1 MTLISTLGTALDQVE
16 RLKTL
21 QSQLSTLQTQLTT
34 GKKTDVFKGLGSDVI
49 ASQKSRTGIN
59 ALDNYL
65 NNITIADRR
74 IKMTINTIGEVRTQA
89 EGLLGTME
97 LQTQKGEYEM
107 ETIASYASNLSEFIN
122 NLINAKDG
130 DRYLLSGA
138 NSLIKPLNDT
148 GALDTYT
155 TKQINDW
162 VNGVTTT
169 DQFINSYKD
178 KTQLS
183 DTVIGYNAELASGDT
198 KKVTVRVDDNA
209 EVDYTVK
216 ANEDPFRTVLIA
228 ISMMKNIDAV
238 LDEVTVDIN
247 DPNPPAAGAPVVPPG
262 ATNQERNDNFY
273 KVFNDIAAMLNQAL
287 DQLDSQSFNLSQSH
301 AQITQIAENHKI
313 EKNSFAAI
321 VDNVENVDINEVAL
335 KLNTLTIQLE
345 ASYRVTATVSQL
357 NLAKFLS

>member
-1 MTLISTLGTALDQVE
+1 MKMISTLGSALDQVD

-21 QSQLSTLQTQLTT
+21 QSQLTTLQSQLTT

-49 ASQKSRTGIN
+49 ASQRSRAGIN

-74 IKMTINTIGEVRTQA
+74 IKMTMNTIGEIRTQA

-107 ETIASYASNLSEFIN
+107 STLANYAGNLSEFIT
-122 NLINAKDG
+122 NLMNAKDG

-138 NSLIKPLNDT
+138 NSLVKPLNDT

-162 VNGVTTT
+162 VSGSITT
-169 DQFINSYKD
+169 DEFMASYKD
-178 KTQLS
+178 KSKLT
-183 DTVIGYNAELASGDT
+183 DTIVGYSAELTSGNT

-209 EVDYTVK
+209 EVDYTVR

-238 LDEVTVDIN
+238 IDEVTVDID
-247 DPNPPAAGAPVVPPG
+247 DPNPPAADAPVVPPG
-262 ATNQERNDNFY
+262 ANNKERNDNFY
-273 KVFNDIAAMLNQAL
+273 KVFNDIAAMLNKAL

-313 EKNSFAAI
+313 DKNSMASI

-345 ASYRVTATVSQL
+345 ASYRVTATISQL
-357 NLAKFLS
+357 NLAKFL